1 LNYKYVN
8 KRFQETCNHCGKI
21 GHKGEDCWAKNEN
34 KDKRPNNY
42 RSGKSEKGFIVS
54 NNLETS
60 DNEFNLMGI
69 TRSTNGKHI
78 PNDPNIFIA
87 DTGATS
93 DSSPS
98 LIGFKNIHKATEE
111 DNIMDAS
118 GNSVI
123 GEKIGDLSGMACDL
137 YSICL

>member
-1 LNYKYVN
+1 
-8 KRFQETCNHCGKI
+8 
-21 GHKGEDCWAKNEN
+21 
-34 KDKRPNNY
+34 
-42 RSGKSEKGFIVS
+42 
-54 NNLETS
+54 
-60 DNEFNLMGI
+60 MGI

-78 PNDPNIFIA
+78 LNDPNIFIA

-123 GEKIGDLSGMACDL
+123 GEKIGDLSGMVCDKNGEEKL
-137 YSICL
+137 RVKIKNLVYTPKSGFNLFSITQRQENGWILGGDKYSICLRK